1 MANEKM
7 SARYTLRRLMLITDQ
22 IEEKIG
28 CIDSLEVGLDDKVV
42 PDVAKL
48 YAEHAADMRA
58 LVEEL
63 HGVIEDLKTYGI
75 FE

>member
-28 CIDSLEVGLDDKVV
+28 CIDSLEVGLD
-42 PDVAKL
+42 VAKL

>member
-1 MANEKM
+1 MANEKLC
-7 SARYTLRRLMLITDQ
+7 ARYTLRRLMLITDQ

-28 CIDSLEVGLDDKVV
+28 CIDSLEVA
-42 PDVAKL
+42 PNAAKL

>member
-1 MANEKM
+1 MANEKLC
-7 SARYTLRRLMLITDQ
+7 ARYTLRRLMLITDQ

-28 CIDSLEVGLDDKVV
+28 CIDSLGGGLDA
-42 PDVAKL
+42 AKL